1 MQEKSM
7 RQNLFLMSLAKFLSG
22 FAGYIYDIGIVIYL
36 FSQTKSVAVIGGFF
50 ISQFLPALIILFTG
64 KLIDTHNQKMLMFLS
79 NLAKAAVFF
88 LLLFEANIV
97 FIYVATFF
105 MNLLLE
111 FESNTTQALMANLFA
126 KGNLFKAASVINL
139 LDSASLILAPVCASV
154 IATNFS
160 IQVNLVIDIILYGI
174 TGFLYLLLPSG
185 ILGNM
190 EKEKEEKKGY
200 ASIIKNKRI
209 LCTVLFWN
217 FFMLCIGIASPL
229 EISMIEDTLGMSSS
243 WYGIGNTVEGIG
255 MLLASG
261 FVLGIIKKLKPESI
275 ILLGLFSAAMS
286 YGVIGTAGNIGVYL
300 FGAGLVGVT
309 STFCPLGFKTAVQIQ
324 SETNLVGRTFTASR
338 FTILIT
344 RMIGSLL
351 VGGMLTVW
359 NIRVIYYLLAGFLV
373 IIAMAYY
380 FVNGFVKRRL
390 FESKSLLYWLYI

>member
-1 MQEKSM
+1 MFYNM
-7 RQNLFLMSLAKFLSG
+7 FLLSLAKFLSG

-36 FSQTKSVAVIGGFF
+36 FSQTKSVAAIGGFF

-111 FESNTTQALMANLFA
+111 FESNTTQALMANLFS

-160 IQVNLVIDIILYGI
+160 IQANLIIDIILYGI
-174 TGFLYLLLPSG
+174 TGLLYLLLPSG
-185 ILGNM
+185 ILGNI
-190 EKEKEEKKGY
+190 EKQKEEKKGY

-261 FVLGIIKKLKPESI
+261 FVLGIIKKLKPENI

-286 YGVIGTAGNIGVYL
+286 YGVIGIAGNIGVYL

-351 VGGMLTVW
+351 VGGMLTLW

-373 IIAMAYY
+373 ITAVAYY
-380 FVNGFVKRRL
+380 FVNRQK
-390 FESKSLLYWLYI
+390 ELLH

>member
-36 FSQTKSVAVIGGFF
+36 FSQTKSVAAIGGFF

-111 FESNTTQALMANLFA
+111 FESNTTQALMVNLFA

-286 YGVIGTAGNIGVYL
+286 YGVIGIAGNIGVYL

-324 SETNLVGRTFTASR
+324 SEINLVGRTFTASR

-351 VGGMLTVW
+351 VGGMLTLW

-373 IIAMAYY
+373 IIAVAYY
-380 FVNGFVKRRL
+380 FVNGFVK
-390 FESKSLLYWLYI
+390 KKII

>member
-1 MQEKSM
+1 MFYNM
-7 RQNLFLMSLAKFLSG
+7 FLLSLAKFLSG

-36 FSQTKSVAVIGGFF
+36 FSQTKSVAAIGGFF

-111 FESNTTQALMANLFA
+111 FESNTTQALMANLFS

-261 FVLGIIKKLKPESI
+261 FVLGIIKKLKPENI

-286 YGVIGTAGNIGVYL
+286 YGVIGIAGNIGMYL

-373 IIAMAYY
+373 ITAVAYY
-380 FVNGFVKRRL
+380 FVNRQK
-390 FESKSLLYWLYI
+390 ELLH

>member
-111 FESNTTQALMANLFA
+111 FESNTTQALMVNLFA

-190 EKEKEEKKGY
+190 EKEEKKGY
-200 ASIIKNKRI
+200 ASIIKIKRI

-286 YGVIGTAGNIGVYL
+286 YGVIGIAGNIGVYL

-351 VGGMLTVW
+351 VGGMLTLW

-373 IIAMAYY
+373 IIAVAYY
-380 FVNGFVKRRL
+380 FVNGFVK
-390 FESKSLLYWLYI
+390 KKII

>member
-111 FESNTTQALMANLFA
+111 FESNTTQALMVNLFA

-190 EKEKEEKKGY
+190 EKQKEEKKGY

-286 YGVIGTAGNIGVYL
+286 YGVIGIAGNIGVYL

-351 VGGMLTVW
+351 VGGMLTLW

-373 IIAMAYY
+373 IIAVAYY
-380 FVNGFVKRRL
+380 FVNGFVK
-390 FESKSLLYWLYI
+390 KKII

>member
-286 YGVIGTAGNIGVYL
+286 YGVIGIAGNIGVYL

-351 VGGMLTVW
+351 VGGMLTLW

-373 IIAMAYY
+373 ITAMAYY
-380 FVNGFVKRRL
+380 FVNGFVK
-390 FESKSLLYWLYI
+390 KKII

>member
-50 ISQFLPALIILFTG
+50 ISQFLSALIILFTG

-111 FESNTTQALMANLFA
+111 FESNTTQALMVNLFA

-286 YGVIGTAGNIGVYL
+286 YGVIGIAGNIGVYL

-351 VGGMLTVW
+351 VGGMLTLW

-373 IIAMAYY
+373 IIAVAYY
-380 FVNGFVKRRL
+380 FVNGFVK
-390 FESKSLLYWLYI
+390 KKII

>member
-286 YGVIGTAGNIGVYL
+286 YGVIGIAGNIGVYL

-351 VGGMLTVW
+351 VGGMLTLW

-373 IIAMAYY
+373 IIAVAYY
-380 FVNGFVKRRL
+380 FVNGFVK
-390 FESKSLLYWLYI
+390 KKII

>member
-22 FAGYIYDIGIVIYL
+22 FAGYIYHIGIVIYL

-286 YGVIGTAGNIGVYL
+286 YGVIGIAGNIGVYL

-380 FVNGFVKRRL
+380 FVNGFVK
-390 FESKSLLYWLYI
+390 KKII

>member
-7 RQNLFLMSLAKFLSG
+7 KQNLFLLSLAKFLSG

-111 FESNTTQALMANLFA
+111 FESNTTQALMANLFS

-160 IQVNLVIDIILYGI
+160 IQANLIIDIILYGI

-185 ILGNM
+185 ILGNI
-190 EKEKEEKKGY
+190 EKQKEEKKGY

-261 FVLGIIKKLKPESI
+261 FVLGIIKKLKPENI

-300 FGAGLVGVT
+300 LGAGLVGVT

-324 SETNLVGRTFTASR
+324 SETSLVGRTFTASR

-359 NIRVIYYLLAGFLV
+359 NIRVIYYLLAGFLMV
-373 IIAMAYY
+373 TAVAYY
-380 FVNGFVKRRL
+380 FVNRQK
-390 FESKSLLYWLYI
+390 ELLH

>member
-126 KGNLFKAASVINL
+126 KGNLFKVASVINL
-139 LDSASLILAPVCASV
+139 LDLASLILAPVCASV

-286 YGVIGTAGNIGVYL
+286 YGVIGIAGNIGVYL

-351 VGGMLTVW
+351 VGGMLTLW

-373 IIAMAYY
+373 IIAVAYY
-380 FVNGFVKRRL
+380 FVNGFVK
-390 FESKSLLYWLYI
+390 KKII

>member
-7 RQNLFLMSLAKFLSG
+7 RQNLFLMSLAKFLS
-22 FAGYIYDIGIVIYL
+22 
-36 FSQTKSVAVIGGFF
+36 
-50 ISQFLPALIILFTG
+50 
-64 KLIDTHNQKMLMFLS
+64 

-88 LLLFEANIV
+88 LLLFEENIV

-286 YGVIGTAGNIGVYL
+286 YGVIGIAGNIGVYL

-324 SETNLVGRTFTASR
+324 SEINLVGRTFTASR

-351 VGGMLTVW
+351 VGGMLTLW

-373 IIAMAYY
+373 IIAVAYY
-380 FVNGFVKRRL
+380 FVNGFVK
-390 FESKSLLYWLYI
+390 KKII

>member
-36 FSQTKSVAVIGGFF
+36 FSQTKSVAAIGGFF

-111 FESNTTQALMANLFA
+111 FESNTTQALMANLFS

-160 IQVNLVIDIILYGI
+160 IQANLIIDIILYGI
-174 TGFLYLLLPSG
+174 TGLLYLLLPSG
-185 ILGNM
+185 ILGNI
-190 EKEKEEKKGY
+190 EKQKEEKKGY

-286 YGVIGTAGNIGVYL
+286 YGVIGIAGNIGVYL

-373 IIAMAYY
+373 VTAVAYY
-380 FVNGFVKRRL
+380 FVNRQK
-390 FESKSLLYWLYI
+390 ELLH

>member
-286 YGVIGTAGNIGVYL
+286 YGVIGIAGNIGVYL

-344 RMIGSLL
+344 RMIGALL
-351 VGGMLTVW
+351 VGGMLTLW

-373 IIAMAYY
+373 IIAVAYY
-380 FVNGFVKRRL
+380 FVNGFVK
-390 FESKSLLYWLYI
+390 KKII

>member
-36 FSQTKSVAVIGGFF
+36 FSQTKSVAAIGGFF

-111 FESNTTQALMANLFA
+111 FESNTTQALMANLFS

-160 IQVNLVIDIILYGI
+160 IQANLIIDIILYGI
-174 TGFLYLLLPSG
+174 TGLLYLLLPSG
-185 ILGNM
+185 ILGNI
-190 EKEKEEKKGY
+190 EKQKEEKKGY

-286 YGVIGTAGNIGVYL
+286 YGVIGIAGNIGVYL

-373 IIAMAYY
+373 ITAVAYY
-380 FVNGFVKRRL
+380 FVNRQK
-390 FESKSLLYWLYI
+390 ELLH

>member
-1 MQEKSM
+1 MFYNM
-7 RQNLFLMSLAKFLSG
+7 FLLSLAKFLSG

-36 FSQTKSVAVIGGFF
+36 FSQTKSVAAIGGFF

-111 FESNTTQALMANLFA
+111 FESNTTQALMVNLFA

-286 YGVIGTAGNIGVYL
+286 YGVIGIAGNIGVYL

-373 IIAMAYY
+373 VTAVAYY
-380 FVNGFVKRRL
+380 FVNRQK
-390 FESKSLLYWLYI
+390 ELLH

>member
-50 ISQFLPALIILFTG
+50 ISQFLPALI
-64 KLIDTHNQKMLMFLS
+64 IDTHNQKMLMFLS

-286 YGVIGTAGNIGVYL
+286 YGVIGIAGNIGVYL

-373 IIAMAYY
+373 ITAVAYY
-380 FVNGFVKRRL
+380 FVNRQK
-390 FESKSLLYWLYI
+390 ELLH

>member
-111 FESNTTQALMANLFA
+111 FESNTTQALMSDLFA
-126 KGNLFKAASVINL
+126 KGIVFKAASVINL
-139 LDSASLILAPVCASV
+139 WDSASLILAPVCASV

-380 FVNGFVKRRL
+380 FVNGFVK
-390 FESKSLLYWLYI
+390 KKII

>member
-64 KLIDTHNQKMLMFLS
+64 KLIDTHNQKMLIFLS

-286 YGVIGTAGNIGVYL
+286 YGVIGIAGNIGVYL

-351 VGGMLTVW
+351 VGGMLTLW

-373 IIAMAYY
+373 IIAVAYY
-380 FVNGFVKRRL
+380 FVNGFVK
-390 FESKSLLYWLYI
+390 KKII

>member
-190 EKEKEEKKGY
+190 EKEKEEKKEEKKGY

-261 FVLGIIKKLKPESI
+261 FVLGIIKKLKPENI

-380 FVNGFVKRRL
+380 FVNGFVK
-390 FESKSLLYWLYI
+390 KKII

>member
-1 MQEKSM
+1 MK
-7 RQNLFLMSLAKFLSG
+7 QNLFLLSLAKFLSG

-79 NLAKAAVFF
+79 NLAKVAVFF

-111 FESNTTQALMANLFA
+111 FESNTSQALMANLFS
-126 KGNLFKAASVINL
+126 KGNLFKAASVINI

-154 IATNFS
+154 IATKFS
-160 IQVNLVIDIILYGI
+160 IHINLIIDIVLYGV
-174 TGFLYLLLPSG
+174 TGFLYLLLPSDA
-185 ILGNM
+185 LGNI
-190 EKEKEEKKGY
+190 EKQKEEKKEEKKGY
-200 ASIIKNKRI
+200 TSIIKNKRI

-261 FVLGIIKKLKPESI
+261 FVLGIIKKLKPENI
-275 ILLGLFSAAMS
+275 ILPGLFSAAMS
-286 YGVIGTAGNIGVYL
+286 YGVIGTARNIWMYL

-324 SETNLVGRTFTASR
+324 SETSLVGRTFTASR

-359 NIRVIYYLLAGFLV
+359 SIRVIYYLLAGFLMV
-373 IIAMAYY
+373 TAVAYY
-380 FVNGFVKRRL
+380 FANRK
-390 FESKSLLYWLYI
+390 

>member
-286 YGVIGTAGNIGVYL
+286 YGVIGIAGNIGVYL

-351 VGGMLTVW
+351 VGGMLTLW

-373 IIAMAYY
+373 ITAVAYY
-380 FVNGFVKRRL
+380 FVNGFVK
-390 FESKSLLYWLYI
+390 KKII

>member
-36 FSQTKSVAVIGGFF
+36 FSQTKSVAAIGGFF

-111 FESNTTQALMANLFA
+111 FESNTTQALMANLFS

-160 IQVNLVIDIILYGI
+160 IQANLIIDIILYGI
-174 TGFLYLLLPSG
+174 TGLLYLLLPSG
-185 ILGNM
+185 ILGNI
-190 EKEKEEKKGY
+190 EKQKEEKKGY

-261 FVLGIIKKLKPESI
+261 FVLGIIKKLKPENI

-373 IIAMAYY
+373 IIAVAYY
-380 FVNGFVKRRL
+380 FVNGFVK
-390 FESKSLLYWLYI
+390 KKII

>member
-7 RQNLFLMSLAKFLSG
+7 KQNLFLLSLAKFLSG

-36 FSQTKSVAVIGGFF
+36 FSQTKSVAAIGGFF

-286 YGVIGTAGNIGVYL
+286 YGVIGIAGNIGVYL

-351 VGGMLTVW
+351 VGGMLTLW

-373 IIAMAYY
+373 IIAVAYY
-380 FVNGFVKRRL
+380 FVNGFVK
-390 FESKSLLYWLYI
+390 KKII

>member
-1 MQEKSM
+1 MSITKIQEGEYAEKSM
-7 RQNLFLMSLAKFLSG
+7 KQNLFLLSLAKFLSG

-36 FSQTKSVAVIGGFF
+36 FSQTKSVAAIGGFF

-111 FESNTTQALMANLFA
+111 FESNTTQALMANLFS

-139 LDSASLILAPVCASV
+139 LDSASLMERKAFRG
-154 IATNFS
+154 TNFS
-160 IQVNLVIDIILYGI
+160 IQANLIIDIILYGI
-174 TGFLYLLLPSG
+174 TGLLYLLLPSG
-185 ILGNM
+185 ILGNI
-190 EKEKEEKKGY
+190 EKQKEEKKGY

-261 FVLGIIKKLKPESI
+261 FVLGIIKKLKPENI

-286 YGVIGTAGNIGVYL
+286 YGVIGTAGNIGMYL
-300 FGAGLVGVT
+300 LGAGLVGVT

-373 IIAMAYY
+373 VTAVAYY
-380 FVNGFVKRRL
+380 FVNRQK
-390 FESKSLLYWLYI
+390 ELLH

>member
-1 MQEKSM
+1 MFYNM
-7 RQNLFLMSLAKFLSG
+7 FLLSLAKFLSG

-36 FSQTKSVAVIGGFF
+36 FSQTKSVAAIGGFF

-111 FESNTTQALMANLFA
+111 FESNTTQALMANLFS

-200 ASIIKNKRI
+200 ASIIKIKRI

-286 YGVIGTAGNIGVYL
+286 YGVIGIAGNIGVYL

-351 VGGMLTVW
+351 VGGMLTLW

-373 IIAMAYY
+373 ITAVAYY
-380 FVNGFVKRRL
+380 FVNRQK
-390 FESKSLLYWLYI
+390 ELLH

>member
-380 FVNGFVKRRL
+380 FVNGFVK
-390 FESKSLLYWLYI
+390 KKII

>member
-190 EKEKEEKKGY
+190 EKEKEEKKEEKKGY

-286 YGVIGTAGNIGVYL
+286 YGVIGIAGNIGVYL

-380 FVNGFVKRRL
+380 FVNGFVK
-390 FESKSLLYWLYI
+390 KKII

>member
-1 MQEKSM
+1 MFYNM
-7 RQNLFLMSLAKFLSG
+7 FLLSLAKFLSG

-36 FSQTKSVAVIGGFF
+36 FSQTKSVAAIGGFF

-111 FESNTTQALMANLFA
+111 FESNTTQALMANLFS

-160 IQVNLVIDIILYGI
+160 IQANLIIDIILYGI
-174 TGFLYLLLPSG
+174 TGLLYLLLPSG
-185 ILGNM
+185 ILGNI
-190 EKEKEEKKGY
+190 EKQKEEKKGY

-286 YGVIGTAGNIGVYL
+286 YGVIGIAGNIGVYL

-373 IIAMAYY
+373 VTAVAYY
-380 FVNGFVKRRL
+380 FVNRQK
-390 FESKSLLYWLYI
+390 ELLH

>member
-88 LLLFEANIV
+88 LLLFEANIF
-97 FIYVATFF
+97 FIYVSTFF

-111 FESNTTQALMANLFA
+111 FESNTTQALMVNLFA

-139 LDSASLILAPVCASV
+139 LDSVSLILAPVCASV

-286 YGVIGTAGNIGVYL
+286 YGVIGIAGNIGVYL

-351 VGGMLTVW
+351 VGGMLTLW

-373 IIAMAYY
+373 IIAVAYY
-380 FVNGFVKRRL
+380 FVNGFVK
-390 FESKSLLYWLYI
+390 KKII

>member
-88 LLLFEANIV
+88 LLLFETNIV

-286 YGVIGTAGNIGVYL
+286 YGVIGIAGNIGVYL

-351 VGGMLTVW
+351 VGGMLTLW

-373 IIAMAYY
+373 IIAVAYY
-380 FVNGFVKRRL
+380 FVNGFVK
-390 FESKSLLYWLYI
+390 KKII

>member
-36 FSQTKSVAVIGGFF
+36 FSQTKSVAAIGGFF

-111 FESNTTQALMANLFA
+111 FESNTTQALMANLFS

-154 IATNFS
+154 IVTNFS
-160 IQVNLVIDIILYGI
+160 IQANLIIDIILYGI
-174 TGFLYLLLPSG
+174 TGLLYLLLPSG
-185 ILGNM
+185 ILGNI
-190 EKEKEEKKGY
+190 EKQKEEKKGY

-286 YGVIGTAGNIGVYL
+286 YGVIGIAGNIGVYL

-373 IIAMAYY
+373 VTAVAYY
-380 FVNGFVKRRL
+380 FVNRQK
-390 FESKSLLYWLYI
+390 ELLH

>member
-1 MQEKSM
+1 MFYNM
-7 RQNLFLMSLAKFLSG
+7 FLLSLAKFLSG

-36 FSQTKSVAVIGGFF
+36 FSQTKSVAAIGGFF

-111 FESNTTQALMANLFA
+111 FESNTTQALMANLFS

-286 YGVIGTAGNIGVYL
+286 YGVIGIAGNIGVYL

-373 IIAMAYY
+373 VTAVAYY
-380 FVNGFVKRRL
+380 FVNRQK
-390 FESKSLLYWLYI
+390 ELLH

>member
-261 FVLGIIKKLKPESI
+261 FVLGIIKKLKPENI

-380 FVNGFVKRRL
+380 FVNGFVK
-390 FESKSLLYWLYI
+390 KKIIWK

>member
-1 MQEKSM
+1 MFYNM
-7 RQNLFLMSLAKFLSG
+7 FLLSLAKFLSG

-36 FSQTKSVAVIGGFF
+36 FSQTKSVAAIGGFF

-111 FESNTTQALMANLFA
+111 FESNTTQALMVNLFA

-190 EKEKEEKKGY
+190 EKEKEEKRGY

-286 YGVIGTAGNIGVYL
+286 YGVIGIAGNIGVYL

-373 IIAMAYY
+373 VTAVAYY
-380 FVNGFVKRRL
+380 FVNRQK
-390 FESKSLLYWLYI
+390 ELLH